1 MDSLGLGALSGI
13 RLACVAGLP
22 SGNPSAGNEVKPG
35 ERVWCGTG
43 QTEGLF
49 IPEDDNQGGFI
60 MNNIYLDAAA
70 AYGQFV
76 TFIEAIPSRMAS
88 AVAVV
93 VDQVKRHM
101 PAVED
106 QDSLQGTALAA
117 RDLRTHTARTA
128 ESVPEFLEVRNLL
141 FKAGF
146 TRTQEL
152 GRELGFAYGLQRGNA
167 ARQSNAVVRSGEHR
181 SSPSARVSDESLT
194 CSAALDR
201 FFRAL
206 GMHMLAKGK
215 KAPSCQKWMT
225 ALLQAGADANTL
237 AFVARRWD
245 LPLP

>member
-1 MDSLGLGALSGI
+1 
-13 RLACVAGLP
+13 
-22 SGNPSAGNEVKPG
+22 
-35 ERVWCGTG
+35 
-43 QTEGLF
+43 
-49 IPEDDNQGGFI
+49 

-76 TFIEAIPSRMAS
+76 TFIEAIPARIAS

-117 RDLRTHTARTA
+117 RDLRTHTARA
-128 ESVPEFLEVRNLL
+128 PESVPELLEVRNLL

-152 GRELGFAYGLQRGNA
+152 GPELGFYYGLQQDNA
-167 ARQSNAVVRSGEHR
+167 ARQSNAGVRSGEDR
-181 SSPSARVSDESLT
+181 SAPSARVSDESLMR
-194 CSAALDR
+194 SAALDR

-206 GMHMLAKGK
+206 AMHMLAEGK

-225 ALLQAGADANTL
+225 ALIQAGADANTL
-237 AFVARRWD
+237 EFVAQRWD
-245 LPLP
+245 LPSPQPFNSWTDMKSEYDRQTSPDMPRVCKRQTRR